1 MYRDIL
7 VPVDL
12 DEPETDNL
20 IATAV
25 DLARRSGC
33 RLHVLTVVPPIASR
47 VVAQYF
53 PPDFEEKMLANA
65 RKDLEA
71 LVARMVPSD
80 IPVNRIVAHGTK
92 SQEIVRHAEALE
104 ADLIIMARHKPS
116 FADILLGNEETE
128 VIRHTSKSSML
139 VG

>member
-12 DEPETDNL
+12 DAPENPKL
-20 IATAV
+20 LATAV
-25 DLARRSGC
+25 DLAQRYGA

-53 PPDFEEKMLANA
+53 PPDFQDKMVASAKSEL
-65 RKDLEA
+65 DT
-71 LVARMVPSD
+71 LVARAVPSG
-80 IPVNRIVAHGTK
+80 IVVQRIVALGAK
-92 SQEIVRHAEALE
+92 ADEIVRAAEKLGT
-104 ADLIIMARHKPS
+104 DLIVMARHKPG
-116 FADILLGNEETE
+116 FADILLGDEETD
-128 VIRHTSKSSML
+128 VIRHTSKTSML